1 MTECLCLFRAICF
14 WRTFFKLK
22 VVFVRNV
29 FSFKISYPT
38 HQIQMHWDC
47 RSDQPASQRINAW
60 RWGGTQK
67 STFNPE
73 GVLYKSKGSTKNHFH
88 PKNLFGRKSSS
99 RIVGSMD
106 VQTSSLSNIQM
117 FTHFSKRN
125 SYYRSRTF
133 SNGNKPKNPVWVELV
148 LLFLRVY
155 LHVPFP
161 GLPDKCHTFSTT
173 PASETY
179 VYMYTMSMQETRIRL
194 IYWTGSLVRR
204 LLCYLTAWHSE
215 WHINS
220 LHHTKAS

>member
-1 MTECLCLFRAICF
+1 MLDVGVGLKNQPLTLRGFFISPRVPLRTIFTL
-14 WRTFFKLK
+14 RTFL
-22 VVFVRNV
+22 
-29 FSFKISYPT
+29 
-38 HQIQMHWDC
+38 
-47 RSDQPASQRINAW
+47 
-60 RWGGTQK
+60 
-67 STFNPE
+67 
-73 GVLYKSKGSTKNHFH
+73 
-88 PKNLFGRKSSS
+88 GRKSSS

-215 WHINS
+215 
-220 LHHTKAS
+220 